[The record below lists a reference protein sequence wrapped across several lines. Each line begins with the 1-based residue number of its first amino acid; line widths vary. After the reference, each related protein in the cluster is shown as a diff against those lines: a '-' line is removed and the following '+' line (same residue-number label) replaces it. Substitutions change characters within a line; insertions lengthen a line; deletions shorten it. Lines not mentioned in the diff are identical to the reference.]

1 MWLNRGTPDE
11 QYLGALFSNV
21 PVGPG
26 DTFERPSAGGGGF
39 GDALERDPKAVLE
52 DVIDGYVS
60 VGRAAKDYGVVIHA
74 IDPEIDEYEL
84 DEDATKTLR
93 EELRSTRL
101 DKLKEDP
108 ESVAERYNA
117 GELDQLDLVRHYG
130 VILDWATGELLP
142 TTTQQYR
149 EQMTKRSSSHWK

>member
-1 MWLNRGTPDE
+1 
-11 QYLGALFSNV
+11 NV

-39 GDALERDPKAVLE
+39 GDALERDPQAVLE

-84 DEDATKTLR
+84 DEEETTKLR
-93 EELRSTRL
+93 EEL
-101 DKLKEDP
+101 
-108 ESVAERYNA
+108 
-117 GELDQLDLVRHYG
+117 
-130 VILDWATGELLP
+130 
-142 TTTQQYR
+142 
-149 EQMTKRSSSHWK
+149 